1 MSKVQGNLTEGRIAQ
16 VLTRLALPIMA
27 SAFLATAYNITDMA
41 WVGMLGAK
49 AVAGVG
55 VGGMYG
61 WLAQGLASLA
71 RMGGQVHMGQAL
83 GRGDKTEAT
92 NYASA
97 SVFLAIVFG
106 IAFGAVCLIFT
117 GPLVS
122 FFRLQDVEAIRS
134 AKVYLRISCGCMAFS
149 YIGTVL
155 TGLYTAQGNSKA
167 PLKANFI
174 GLVINM
180 ILDPILILG
189 VGPFPRLEAAG
200 AAIATVLA
208 QIIVVTVLVVTIW
221 KDRSGENVLKH
232 VNIVRVPEGHYVKNA
247 VKMGAPTA
255 LQGTVYCGIS
265 MILSR
270 MVGWFGD
277 DAIAVQRVGGQI
289 ESISWNTSDG
299 FAAAMNAFAAQNY
312 GAGKIERVKK
322 GYRVSAIMVF
332 LWGSLVALAFLL
344 FPAQISSCF
353 FHEKQAIDL
362 SIQYLRIIGVG
373 EAFMCLE
380 LMAVGA
386 ISGLGNTKI
395 CSAASVLLTG
405 MRIPLAT
412 LLSKTSL
419 GLDGIWWAL
428 TISSISKGIT
438 MHVIFGKECAK
449 KHRELSDKIDI

>member
-155 TGLYTAQGNSKA
+155 TGLYTAQGIHASSC
-167 PLKANFI
+167 
-174 GLVINM
+174 
-180 ILDPILILG
+180 
-189 VGPFPRLEAAG
+189 VGPQKSYLPFEIRGRAG
-200 AAIATVLA
+200 
-208 QIIVVTVLVVTIW
+208 
-221 KDRSGENVLKH
+221 
-232 VNIVRVPEGHYVKNA
+232 
-247 VKMGAPTA
+247 GA
-255 LQGTVYCGIS
+255 L
-265 MILSR
+265 
-270 MVGWFGD
+270 
-277 DAIAVQRVGGQI
+277 
-289 ESISWNTSDG
+289 
-299 FAAAMNAFAAQNY
+299 
-312 GAGKIERVKK
+312 
-322 GYRVSAIMVF
+322 
-332 LWGSLVALAFLL
+332 
-344 FPAQISSCF
+344 
-353 FHEKQAIDL
+353 
-362 SIQYLRIIGVG
+362 
-373 EAFMCLE
+373 
-380 LMAVGA
+380 
-386 ISGLGNTKI
+386 
-395 CSAASVLLTG
+395 
-405 MRIPLAT
+405 
-412 LLSKTSL
+412 
-419 GLDGIWWAL
+419 
-428 TISSISKGIT
+428 
-438 MHVIFGKECAK
+438 
-449 KHRELSDKIDI
+449 

>member
-1 MSKVQGNLTEGRIAQ
+1 MKKTQGNLTEGRIAN
-16 VLTRLALPIMA
+16 VLSRLALPIMA

-55 VGGMYG
+55 VGGMYV

-83 GRGDKTEAT
+83 GRGNRKEASD
-92 NYASA
+92 YAAA
-97 SVFLAIVFG
+97 SIWLAVIFGLLFGMICLVF
-106 IAFGAVCLIFT
+106 T
-117 GPLVS
+117 DPLVS
-122 FFRLQDVEAIRS
+122 FFRLEDTEAIRA
-134 AKVYLRISCGCMAFS
+134 AKIYLRISCGLIVFS
-149 YIGTVL
+149 YVGTVL

-174 GLVINM
+174 GLATNM
-180 ILDPILILG
+180 ILDPALILG
-189 VGPFPRLEAAG
+189 VGPFPKMEAAG
-200 AAIATVLA
+200 AAVATVIA
-208 QIIVVTVLVVTIW
+208 QMIVVIVLIFTIL
-221 KDRSGENVLKH
+221 KDKTTENAIKQMKLFQ
-232 VNIVRVPEGHYVKNA
+232 IPEWNYVKSA

-270 MVGWFGD
+270 MVGLFGD
-277 DAIAVQRVGGQI
+277 DAIAIQRVGGQI

-312 GAGKIERVKK
+312 GAGKMERVKK
-322 GYRVSAIMVF
+322 GYRVSAIIVF
-332 LWGSLVALAFLL
+332 LWGSLVALCFLM
-344 FPAQISSCF
+344 FPVPISGLF
-353 FHEKQAIDL
+353 FHEEKVIQL
-362 SIQYLRIIGVG
+362 SAQYLRIIGVG

-395 CSAASVLLTG
+395 CSIASIILTG
-405 MRIPLAT
+405 MRIPLAMI
-412 LLSKTSL
+412 LSKTVL

-428 TISSISKGIT
+428 TISSISKGVT
-438 MHVIFGKECAK
+438 MHFIFGKECK
-449 KHRELSDKIDI
+449 KKSKE

>member
-1 MSKVQGNLTEGRIAQ
+1 MRKAQGNLTEGRIAQ

-83 GRGDKTEAT
+83 GRGDKSEAT

-106 IAFGAVCLIFT
+106 VVFGAVCLIFT
-117 GPLVS
+117 NPLVS

-134 AKVYLRISCGCMAFS
+134 AKVYLRISCGCMVFS

-232 VNIVRVPEGHYVKNA
+232 VNILQMPKGHYMKNA

-322 GYRVSAIMVF
+322 GYRVSAVMVF

-353 FHEKQAIDL
+353 FHEKLAIDL

-395 CSAASVLLTG
+395 CSIASIILTG
-405 MRIPLAT
+405 MRIPLAM

-438 MHVIFGKECAK
+438 MHFIFGKECK
-449 KHRELSDKIDI
+449 KKQKE